1 VIAFFIRSAIDR
13 FVEMTML
20 RPFASPFLCKLIL
33 RGAAPRTGA
42 GENAAT
48 TAVSEVPK
56 RCRQN
61 NSDNDN
67 KSSLPQA
74 KFLKRKIQLDS

>member
-1 VIAFFIRSAIDR
+1 
-13 FVEMTML
+13 ML
-20 RPFASPFLCKLIL
+20 RPLTSSFLCKLLL

-42 GENAAT
+42 GESAAT

-56 RCRQN
+56 RYGQK
-61 NSDNDN
+61 NSDNDS

-74 KFLKRKIQLDS
+74 KFLKRKVQFDS

>member
-1 VIAFFIRSAIDR
+1 VIAFFIRPAIDR

-33 RGAAPRTGA
+33 PGAAPRTEPW
-42 GENAAT
+42 ENAST

-56 RCRQN
+56 RCGQN
-61 NSDNDN
+61 NSDNNN

-74 KFLKRKIQLDS
+74 KFLKRKIQFDS